1 VALCS
6 MYTWAL
12 TFENWCQW
20 DLVGGP
26 TCLAKLVE
34 EAKALLQ
41 FMAREAA
48 WPAALSSTYEY
59 TGKTSRPP
67 SRAASL
73 DAARSTATTRPS
85 SAAATRPLSGLS
97 RPASSKSRPVSAT
110 GTGSSW
116 EMGWASMGNRPPRPW
131 SAAASSLAPMQHER
145 VAKSTHPMAA
155 MSGSEAAIRVPTR
168 PASAL
173 GLTRQSFGGM
183 RPGERERERIES
195 DGKDIERRVLLRCN
209 QPSMSN
215 KDSNGLGTSEA
226 AVQAGGWQGGGAP
239 TWQPMCAT
247 LAELEGTATEDSSI
261 SFNVSKSLSS
271 EYGSGGR
278 AMFSTSGAR
287 GEKTSAGA
295 VRPRSTST
303 LLRRPGY
310 GGGMMG
316 TAGTYGHGAQA
327 LDASQKCTFGSGH
340 VGRIRAASAGR
351 KRPDELDSAAES
363 DALTYHAVRM
373 ESATVKKSHK
383 SFT

>member
-1 VALCS
+1 
-6 MYTWAL
+6 MYAGAL
-12 TFENWCQW
+12 TFENGCQW
-20 DLVGGP
+20 DLVGGA

-41 FMAREAA
+41 FMARETA
-48 WPAALSSTYEY
+48 WPAALSSTYED
-59 TGKTSRPP
+59 TDKASRPP

-73 DAARSTATTRPS
+73 DAVRSTATTRPS

-116 EMGWASMGNRPPRPW
+116 EMGASMGNRPPRPW

-145 VAKSTHPMAA
+145 VAKSTHPLAA
-155 MSGSEAAIRVPTR
+155 MSGSEAALRVPTR

-209 QPSMSN
+209 QSVSH

-226 AVQAGGWQGGGAP
+226 AVQVGGSEGGRAP
-239 TWQPMCAT
+239 AWHPMCAT
-247 LAELEGTATEDSSI
+247 LAELERTATEDSST

-271 EYGSGGR
+271 EYGSSER
-278 AMFSTSGAR
+278 AVFSASGAR
-287 GEKTSAGA
+287 GVRASAGA
-295 VRPRSTST
+295 VRPLSTST

-310 GGGMMG
+310 GGGMMSTG
-316 TAGTYGHGAQA
+316 GTYGNG
-327 LDASQKCTFGSGH
+327 ASQKCTFGSGH
-340 VGRIRAASAGR
+340 VGRIRAASGGR
-351 KRPDELDSAAES
+351 KRPDELDSLTES

-373 ESATVKKSHK
+373 ESSTVNFSQKSLN
-383 SFT
+383 SDFTWKIY